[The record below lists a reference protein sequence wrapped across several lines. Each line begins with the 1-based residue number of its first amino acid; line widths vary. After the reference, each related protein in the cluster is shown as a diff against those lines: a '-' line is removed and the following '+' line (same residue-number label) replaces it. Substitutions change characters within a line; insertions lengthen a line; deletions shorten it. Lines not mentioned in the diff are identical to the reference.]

1 MCYQEFGMNIH
12 ILSRQLKRE
21 MDIGVAKYGITGVQS
36 AMIGFIY
43 DNSKRK
49 DVFAKDIEKNFD
61 IRRASIAGI
70 LQTMEKKGLIKRE
83 TVGNDARLR
92 RIVLTDKALEIRKEV
107 KKNIRKVEKQAMK
120 GLTKEEMEKY
130 IELTKKMSTNLE
142 KRRG

>member
-1 MCYQEFGMNIH
+1 MYEDSIGNNVH

-21 MDIGVAKYGITGVQS
+21 MDFKLTKYGITGVQS

-43 DNSKRK
+43 EKSKEK

-61 IRRASIAGI
+61 IRRASIAGM
-70 LQTMEKKGLIKRE
+70 LQNMEKNGLIKRE
-83 TVGNDARLR
+83 TIDNDARLR

-107 KKNIRKVEKQAMK
+107 RKNIRKVEKQAVE
-120 GLTKEEMEKY
+120 GLTKEEIRSY
-130 IELTKKMSTNLE
+130 VELTKKMSTNLE

>member
-1 MCYQEFGMNIH
+1 MCDDTLGKGIH

-21 MDIGVAKYGITGVQS
+21 MDFKLAKYGITGVQS

-43 DNSKRK
+43 DESIKK

-61 IRRASIAGI
+61 IRRASIAGM
-70 LQTMEKKGLIKRE
+70 LQNMEKNGLIKRE

-92 RIVLTDKALEIRKEV
+92 RIVLTQKALKIRKEV
-107 KKNIRKVEKQAMK
+107 EKNIRKVEKQAME
-120 GLTKEEMEKY
+120 GLTKEEVRKY
-130 IELTKKMSTNLE
+130 VELTKKMSTNLE

>member
-1 MCYQEFGMNIH
+1 MYEDSIGNNVH

-21 MDIGVAKYGITGVQS
+21 MDFKLTKYGITGVQS

-43 DNSKRK
+43 EKSKEK

-61 IRRASIAGI
+61 IRRASIAGM
-70 LQTMEKKGLIKRE
+70 LQNMEKNGLIKRE

-92 RIVLTDKALEIRKEV
+92 RIVLTEKALELRKELE
-107 KKNIRKVEKQAMK
+107 KGIEKVERQATE
-120 GLTKEEMEKY
+120 GITKEEIKMYK
-130 IELTKKMSTNLE
+130 ELTKKMSINLE